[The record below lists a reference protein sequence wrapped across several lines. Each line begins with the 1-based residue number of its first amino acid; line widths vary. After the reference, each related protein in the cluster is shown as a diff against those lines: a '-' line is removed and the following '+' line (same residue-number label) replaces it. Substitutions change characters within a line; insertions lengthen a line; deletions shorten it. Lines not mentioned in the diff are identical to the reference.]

1 MSLNVETV
9 VTGPFQENSYILW
22 YSGSSDA
29 VLIDPGD
36 DPQLIIHAIEDQNLD
51 PIGII
56 NTHAHLD
63 HIGAVYPL
71 KEKYQISFY
80 LHENEKLIL
89 DMYEQTCEMFG
100 IIPKEKPE
108 VDIWFTDEGKIIIG
122 EFHFNTLNT
131 PGHTPGG
138 TCLELENHI
147 FVGDTLFRGSVGRT
161 DLPGGDWSTLESS
174 LVHIIQSF
182 NHNKIIHSGHGPDT
196 TLLIELEKNPF
207 LIELCDKQN
216 L

>member
-1 MSLNVETV
+1 M
-9 VTGPFQENSYILW
+9 
-22 YSGSSDA
+22 
-29 VLIDPGD
+29 
-36 DPQLIIHAIEDQNLD
+36 D

-71 KEKYQISFY
+71 KEKYQIPFY
-80 LHENEKLIL
+80 LNVNEKLIL

-108 VDIWFTDEGKIIIG
+108 VDIWFTDEGKIRIG

-138 TCLELENHI
+138 TCLELGNHI

-182 NHNKIIHSGHGPDT
+182 NHNKIVHSGHGPDT

>member
-22 YSGSSDA
+22 YSGSSHT

-71 KEKYQISFY
+71 KEKYQIPFY
-80 LHENEKLIL
+80 LNVNEIL
-89 DMYEQTCEMFG
+89 LLSLQNCETCIDF
-100 IIPKEKPE
+100 ISRNVSP
-108 VDIWFTDEGKIIIG
+108 
-122 EFHFNTLNT
+122 N
-131 PGHTPGG
+131 
-138 TCLELENHI
+138 
-147 FVGDTLFRGSVGRT
+147 
-161 DLPGGDWSTLESS
+161 
-174 LVHIIQSF
+174 
-182 NHNKIIHSGHGPDT
+182 
-196 TLLIELEKNPF
+196 
-207 LIELCDKQN
+207 
-216 L
+216 